1 MVNGLLRRQRLGSPH
16 VQRCGVSEA
25 MIVRHFLDWVRTAPA
40 GQRAEATA
48 ALGRAYLYSDL
59 TPDDA
64 AAAEGAMLMLLDDPS
79 PLVRRA
85 LADALAASPG
95 APPAVV
101 LALAADQPQIAAPVL
116 ALSPLFVDADLVD
129 AVATGGSVVQTAI
142 ASRAG
147 LPRSVAAAVAEVGTA
162 ETCLVL
168 LENSAA
174 EIAPFSIDRIVER
187 FGHLAAIR
195 EPLLVRDDVAAA
207 TRLALVAKVSET
219 LVGFVAAR
227 QWLDADHVQRIA
239 REACEKATVTL
250 AADTPTSQ
258 MRPLIYHLRVSG
270 QLTAGLIL
278 RALLS
283 GNIALFEEALAELS
297 DIPLER
303 VSGLVHDSNNA
314 GLRALFTQAGL
325 PASTY
330 PAFKEAIEAMREG
343 GFIGEPGGAA
353 RLKRRMIERV
363 LTRCEN
369 EALGDLAP
377 LLTLLRRFATEAARE
392 EARLFCD
399 ELVAEAL
406 DDERQSEA
414 A

>member
-1 MVNGLLRRQRLGSPH
+1 
-16 VQRCGVSEA
+16 

-40 GQRAEATA
+40 GKRAEATA
-48 ALGRAYLYSDL
+48 ALARAYLYSDL
-59 TPDDA
+59 SVDDA

-79 PLVRRA
+79 PLVRRS
-85 LADALAASPG
+85 LADALAASPS
-95 APPAVV
+95 APPAIVM
-101 LALAADQPQIAAPVL
+101 ALAADQPQIAAPVL

-129 AVATGGSVVQTAI
+129 AVATGVGPVQAAI

-147 LPRSVAAAVAEVGTA
+147 LPRSVAAAIAEVGTA
-162 ETCLVL
+162 ETCLLL
-168 LENSAA
+168 LENGTA
-174 EIAPFSIDRIVER
+174 EIVPFSIDRIVER

-195 EPLLVRDDVAAA
+195 EALLARKDIAAA
-207 TRLALVAKVSET
+207 TRLRLVAKVSET

-227 QWLDADHVQRIA
+227 QWLDVDHAQRIA

-250 AADTPTSQ
+250 AADTPSAQ
-258 MRPLIYHLRVSG
+258 LRPLIHHLRMGG

-283 GNIALFEEALAELS
+283 GNVVLFEEALAELT
-297 DIPLER
+297 DMPVAR
-303 VSGLVHDSNNA
+303 VSGLVHDSGNA
-314 GLRALFTQAGL
+314 GLRALFDQAGL
-325 PASTY
+325 PPSTY

-343 GFIGEPGGAA
+343 GLISEPGGAA

-363 LTRCEN
+363 LTRCED
-369 EALGDLAP
+369 EALEELAP
-377 LLTLLRRFATEAARE
+377 LLTLLRRFAMEAARE

-399 ELVAEAL
+399 ELVAESVT
-406 DDERQSEA
+406 DEQQAEA